1 MIRVLIAD
9 DNKDFARQLQAY
21 LEGQEDMEV
30 VGVANEGREVLRLLQ
45 ERQPDVLLLDLIMPV
60 MDGISVLEHLSRE
73 KRNLPPEKASRFPKI
88 LVISAF
94 GHEDAVRRASELG
107 AQYILLKPFSLE
119 ALAARIREL
128 VGSPGGE
135 GSAQTSVVPFWGR
148 KEGESA
154 EEEAAPEL
162 DNAYLDAQITA
173 VLHEIGVPAHIK
185 GYKYLREAIAMVYKN
200 MEILGSITKVLYP
213 EIARKY
219 NTMPTRVERAIRHAI
234 EVAWERG
241 SPDAVL
247 KYFGYTISQSR
258 AKPTNSEFIA
268 MIADKL
274 RVEHSIRERRMRK
287 KNASYSSDRLE

>member
-1 MIRVLIAD
+1 MIRVLVAD
-9 DNKDFARQLQAY
+9 DNKDFARQVQDY
-21 LEGQEDMEV
+21 LNLQEDMEV
-30 VGVANEGREVLRLLQ
+30 VGVANEGTEVLRLLQ
-45 ERQPDVLLLDLIMPV
+45 EFQPDVLLLDLIMPI
-60 MDGISVLEHLSRE
+60 MDGISVLEHLAKE
-73 KRNLPPEKASRFPKI
+73 KRNMLSGRVPQNFKYPKI

-94 GHEDAVRRASELG
+94 GHEEAVRRASDLG
-107 AQYILLKPFSLE
+107 AQYILLKPFALE
-119 ALAARIREL
+119 TLAARIREL
-128 VGSPGGE
+128 AGSLQEKDHMPSFVSSPKADVDGG
-135 GSAQTSVVPFWGR
+135 SDDPF
-148 KEGESA
+148 
-154 EEEAAPEL
+154 PEL

-213 EIARKY
+213 EIAQRY
-219 NTMPTRVERAIRHAI
+219 NTAPTRVERAIRHAI

-241 SPDAVL
+241 STDAVL

-274 RVEHSIRERRMRK
+274 RVEHSIREKRK
-287 KNASYSSDRLE
+287 KSKNSSGLVD